1 VGANGITCLVCTAG
15 WTRATNHAGACTG
28 GRLAGSSDA
37 RSRLADFLFS
47 CITTFLACEKEK
59 NYNQNIHVEN
69 KQIFI
74 PDLQF
79 FCQAV
84 GPDPSHF

>member
-1 VGANGITCLVCTAG
+1 
-15 WTRATNHAGACTG
+15 
-28 GRLAGSSDA
+28 
-37 RSRLADFLFS
+37 LADFLFS
-47 CITTFLACEKEK
+47 RITTFLACEKEK
-59 NYNQNIHVEN
+59 NYNQNIHVKN